1 MITCIQ
7 EGIQKNIHIHVNCDK
22 IREITQGTDENAALF
37 LACLTEAVQKY
48 TNLDFTT
55 PAGSLDLHVQF
66 ISQSAPDIRR
76 KIRQLEKGPE
86 TPQRDLEVAFKVFS
100 NKEDEAKRKKERER
114 KAKYAFLA
122 AAVKKRDQPGPSSQN
137 RA

>member
-1 MITCIQ
+1 MA
-7 EGIQKNIHIHVNCDK
+7 
-22 IREITQGTDENAALF
+22 R
-37 LACLTEAVQKY
+37 LTEAVQKQ
-48 TNLDFTT
+48 TSLDITT
-55 PAGSLDLHVQF
+55 PAGLLYLHVQF

-76 KIRQLEKGPE
+76 ELRQLEKGPE
-86 TPQRDLEVAFKVFS
+86 TLQRDLLEVAFEVI
-100 NKEDEAKRKKERER
+100 NNREEEAKRKKERER